1 MGWGGT
7 KGREEASF
15 CERVKLGMENEANR
29 RRENVSLFSLL
40 PFPLF
45 LSSVIIR
52 EKEKKRKK
60 FVEKQ
65 RWTNRGKGG
74 GRGKDPIGRCGLK

>member
-7 KGREEASF
+7 KRREEASF

-40 PFPLF
+40 PFPLS

-52 EKEKKRKK
+52 KKEKKKKK

-65 RWTNRGKGG
+65 RWTNRRGG
-74 GRGKDPIGRCGLK
+74 EKEGERIQ